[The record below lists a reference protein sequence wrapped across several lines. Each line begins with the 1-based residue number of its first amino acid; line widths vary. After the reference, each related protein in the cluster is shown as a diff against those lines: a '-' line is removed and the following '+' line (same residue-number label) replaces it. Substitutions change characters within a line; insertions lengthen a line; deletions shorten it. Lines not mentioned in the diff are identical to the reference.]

1 MQQGAPFP
9 IRTECPPALCN
20 CGRDVL
26 LEQPDA
32 DLRVLRLTRE
42 EEKRLLARLEAISD
56 YADLQKMQQKLFDL
70 LGLRLSVAPG
80 PNEVRTLRGLLI
92 RIADH
97 PDLCRKTRQAIPAA
111 VRQALEARPEIVYAI
126 LNAHDLL
133 GQ

>member
-1 MQQGAPFP
+1 MQPGVPFP

-20 CGRDVL
+20 CGRDAL

-32 DLRVLRLTRE
+32 DLRILRLTRE

-70 LGLRLSVAPG
+70 LGVRVTIAPG

-92 RIADH
+92 QIADH
-97 PDLCRKTRQAIPAA
+97 PGLCRKTRQAIPQSLRRAFE
-111 VRQALEARPEIVYAI
+111 QRPEIVYAI
-126 LNAHDLL
+126 LDAHDLL